1 MRLFIA
7 EKPLLAEIIA
17 KNINTDSTKNGHYWD
32 CGSNIKITWL
42 FGHVLKS
49 EEPEVYNPSYIDWKT
64 QDLPL
69 QLYPLK
75 MKIAEDKES
84 HVIKVL
90 DLIKQASEIVH
101 AGDPDDEG
109 QLLVDELLIYAN
121 NTKPVK
127 RAWCPDLA
135 DNALKKS
142 LAALKDNKDY
152 YPLYQRAYLRSASD
166 LIHGFSM
173 TRAYTIAYRKKG
185 NKGVLSVGRV
195 QSPTLG
201 IVVRRYLAIQSHVQ
215 SFFYGL
221 NGVLGFDG
229 GVVSA
234 RLKAPEDAPVDEKG
248 RIISKSWIEDKR
260 KECQGGQAKVIECSV
275 KSKNTAPPLPFNLSG
290 LQQKMNEDHRISV
303 AQTLEITQALREKYK
318 AITYNR
324 SDCNYLS
331 DEQFNEA
338 PDIIAAIQKA
348 SEFSGV
354 EIDLSIK
361 GKCFNSKKITAH
373 TAIIPTDN
381 VPDMAAM
388 TEQERTVYRAIVRQY
403 LVQFM
408 PDKCYD
414 EANGVIDVNGNTFV
428 YRAKKETFSGFESF
442 IKPVKGNED
451 EEDEEGVASVFD
463 IVSQLSAEQVG
474 SCNDAIIEQKKTSPP
489 KLFTQATLV
498 GAMNRIADFV
508 EDPNIKTLLKEKD
521 RDNAQLHGSIGTEAT
536 RGGII
541 EALIVKRKYI
551 EEIKGGLQP
560 TELGLAFFHSL
571 PDKETQPDLTA
582 ILFEKQMRVESG
594 EMTADEYMS
603 ELMDYLKG
611 EINNV
616 NIDDIKGADEY
627 KCPECEK
634 PMRKLKSAH
643 GEFWACTGY
652 RADPQCKKTLPDFK
666 GEPDYEGK
674 AKAAADAK
682 KAKEDKTTTCPKC
695 KKKLKRI
702 KSKKNEGEFLWA
714 CEGVFDK
721 SCITFFPDIKGK
733 PELKPKTAPKKKL
746 V

>member
-1 MRLFIA
+1 MTKRLFIA
-7 EKPLLAEIIA
+7 EKPVLAEIIA

-32 CGSNIKITWL
+32 CGDDIKVTWL
-42 FGHVLKS
+42 YGHVLVS
-49 EEPEVYNPSYIDWKT
+49 EEPEIYNESYKNWKE

-75 MKIAEDKES
+75 MKISEDKKT

-90 DLIKQASEIVH
+90 DLIKQANEIVH

-127 RAWCPDLA
+127 RAWLPDLA

-201 IVVRRYLAIQSHVQ
+201 MVVRRFLATQSHVQ
-215 SFFYGL
+215 SYFYGL
-221 NGVLGFDG
+221 NGVLGFDS

-234 RLKAPEDAPVDEKG
+234 RLKAPEDSPVDEKG
-248 RIISKSWIEDKR
+248 RIISKSWIEDKS
-260 KECQGGQAKVIECSV
+260 KECRGGQATVIECSV
-275 KSKNTAPPLPFNLSG
+275 KSKKTAPPLPFNLSG
-290 LQQKMNEDHRISV
+290 LQQQMNENHRISV

-338 PDIIAAIQKA
+338 ADIIAAIQKV
-348 SEFSGV
+348 SEFSSV
-354 EIDLSIK
+354 ELDLSIK
-361 GKCFNSKKITAH
+361 SKCFNSKKITAH

-381 VPDMAAM
+381 VPSMEVM

-442 IKPVKGNED
+442 IKPAKGNDD
-451 EEDEEGVASVFD
+451 EECIAGAFD
-463 IVSQLSAEQVG
+463 VVSQLSAEQVG
-474 SCNDAIIEQKKTSPP
+474 ICNEAIVEQKKTSPP
-489 KLFTQATLV
+489 KLFTQATLI
-498 GAMNRIADFV
+498 GAMNRVADFV
-508 EDPNIKTLLKEKD
+508 EDPNIKALLKEKD
-521 RDNAQLHGSIGTEAT
+521 KDNTQLHGSIGTEAT
-536 RGGII
+536 RSGII
-541 EALIVKRKYI
+541 DTLIEKRKYI
-551 EEIKGGLQP
+551 EEVKGGLQP

-571 PDKETQPDLTA
+571 PDKETLPDLTA
-582 ILFEKQMRVESG
+582 ILFEKQMRVENG

-603 ELMDYLKG
+603 ELMDYLKD
-611 EINNV
+611 EITNV
-616 NIDDIKGADEY
+616 NIADIKGADEY
-627 KCPECEK
+627 QCPECEK
-634 PMRKLKSAH
+634 PMRKLKGAN

-652 RADPQCKKTLPDFK
+652 RAEPQCKKTLPDFK

-674 AKAAADAK
+674 GKISADAK
-682 KAKEDKTTTCPKC
+682 KAKEAKATTCPVC
-695 KKKLKRI
+695 QRRLKRFP
-702 KSKKNEGEFLWA
+702 SKKVVGDFYWS
-714 CEGVFDK
+714 CEGLFDK
-721 SCITFFPDIKGK
+721 EKPCKTFFPDINGK
-733 PELKPKTAPKKKL
+733 PQLKPTAKKK
-746 V
+746 